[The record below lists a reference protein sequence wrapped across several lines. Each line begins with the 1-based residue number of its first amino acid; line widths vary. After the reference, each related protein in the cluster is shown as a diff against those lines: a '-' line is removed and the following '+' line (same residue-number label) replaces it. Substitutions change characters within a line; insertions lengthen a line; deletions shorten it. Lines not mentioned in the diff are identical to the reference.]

1 MLPKP
6 EQQVLVCQN
15 RSCRRAGSARVLAA
29 FEALAPQEVA
39 VVACGCLGH
48 CGSGPMVL
56 ILPAEAWY
64 DHLRPQDVAGIIQRT
79 RQYNESKIGDL

>member
-1 MLPKP
+1 MLLEPG
-6 EQQVLVCQN
+6 QQVLVCQN
-15 RSCRRAGSARVLAA
+15 RSCRRAGAARVLAA
-29 FEALAPQEVA
+29 FKALAPQEVA

-64 DHLRPQDVAGIIQRT
+64 DHLHPQDVAAIIQRAY
-79 RQYNESKIGDL
+79 Q